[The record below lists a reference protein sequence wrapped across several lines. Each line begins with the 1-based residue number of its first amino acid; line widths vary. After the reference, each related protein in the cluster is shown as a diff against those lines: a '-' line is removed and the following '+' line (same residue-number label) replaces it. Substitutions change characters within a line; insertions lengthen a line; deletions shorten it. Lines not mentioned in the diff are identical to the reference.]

1 MNYSKIY
8 DDFMLDRLSKKPERL
23 KLKKNGSYFEGHHI
37 IPKSK
42 GGTGNSNR
50 PKNNPNIVLLT
61 AREHFLAHWILWRI
75 YRDRQSALAF
85 HKMMSTNKNQ
95 NRVLSSRGYE
105 EARLAFRQTNIG
117 NQYGKGKTKI
127 ISEEQKLK
135 QSELMKGRYDGKNNP
150 FYGKKHTHGT
160 KEKLRKS
167 REGISGEM
175 IWNYGGEKLVI
186 KDGIIIESFKTS
198 EEVAK
203 FIGCSHSNVRH
214 VLSGKQKTAKGYEIK
229 HSKEYFTLVLNI

>member
-1 MNYSKIY
+1 MI
-8 DDFMLDRLSKKPERL
+8 DRLSKKPERL

-37 IPKSK
+37 IPKYK
-42 GGTGNSNR
+42 GGDGNSNR

-61 AREHFLAHWILWRI
+61 AREHFLAHWILWKI

-85 HKMMSTNKNQ
+85 HKMMSVNDKQ
-95 NRVLSSRGYE
+95 NRMLSSRGYE
-105 EARLAFRQTNIG
+105 EARLAFRETNFG
-117 NQYGKGKTKI
+117 NQYGKGVKKI
-127 ISEEQKLK
+127 VSETQKLK
-135 QSELMKGRYDGKNNP
+135 QSDIMKGRYNGENNP
-150 FYGKKHTHGT
+150 FYGKTHSQET

-167 REGISGEM
+167 REGVSGEM

-186 KDGIIIESFKTS
+186 KNEKIVGTFKTS

-214 VLSGKQKTAKGYEIK
+214 VLSGKQKTAKGYIIK
-229 HSKEYFTLVLNI
+229 HYKEYYNLLK